1 MKKYLGVIL
10 CLLLL
15 LTACGNDKHTSEQ
28 NNSLFSTAEIIET
41 PAVTVSEST
50 SSLSELN
57 CSEMLG
63 LKWGDSVDTVK
74 QTMTDYISTYEESH
88 ENDTTGELETFL
100 AYIDIEFMGELCDI
114 NFQFVDGKLIQ
125 ISYSYIWNENKTKS
139 DLEWI
144 DTISQKY
151 GESDEENKWY
161 PNENTVVSMLTHKTG
176 VYVDYTPNNESSS
189 LQANQS
195 GEISIS
201 MYNGMKFET
210 LNNAYLRNFGT
221 EMAQFDTFENTN
233 QCITLYNET
242 FYYISDNFHLMK
254 FDTNNNTETLLS
266 KVSVESFYRYKDI
279 LFFYG
284 EDETGDYDVFMFN
297 LNNETLT
304 QRSDLYYYNDD
315 VFANS
320 AKLICDKIGIDYSYF
335 IEIGEGMYREFF
347 CMMSHEICTVIND
360 KFVIYINANYLESLE
375 SSKYESTCDI
385 VLGIDIN
392 NGKISYLFDVDNL
405 ESDEFRYDEISN
417 HYLMFSNY
425 ENGAKSLYRYNF
437 LSDSKEYMADMND
450 KRMQKYFSIDDKVF
464 GYSNDEFLYRLN
476 ENDEIVEVNA
486 PVPDVIYQNGE
497 SLYYTDKQSKVY
509 QILKN
514 GEIIVTSIPYNNINE
529 FMSVFTLHNGAIYGT
544 FDNEKIFEYKN
555 GVLTTFSLE
564 GTILGVDENYIYCS
578 GIPYTEC
585 TSQESSDFVN
595 KYGESYSEKHGEKT
609 RFYESDDME
618 LNGQI
623 YKIHIN

>member
-100 AYIDIEFMGELCDI
+100 AYIDIVFMGELCDI
-114 NFQFVDGKLIQ
+114 NFQFVDGKLTQ

-392 NGKISYLFDVDNL
+392 NGKISYIFDVDNL